1 MKEVDVTHPYQVG
14 CILRESRFYLEG
26 ETKGSYPVQMPEPSS
41 ASSLVTDSNG
51 ICWSRTERPSPIQGS
66 S

>member
-26 ETKGSYPVQMPEPSS
+26 ETKDSYPVQMPEPSS
-41 ASSLVTDSNG
+41 VSSLVTDSNG
-51 ICWSRTERPSPIQGS
+51 VCWSETERHSPTQES